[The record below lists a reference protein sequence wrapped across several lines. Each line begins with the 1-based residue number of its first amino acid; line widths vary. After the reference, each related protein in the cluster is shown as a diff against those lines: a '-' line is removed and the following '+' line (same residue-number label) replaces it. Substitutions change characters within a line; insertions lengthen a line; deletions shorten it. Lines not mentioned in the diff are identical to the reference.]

1 MRIIGLFAMCLW
13 LGACTTT
20 PLFPPEVLKDI
31 EANTFDAKAWEEEAY
46 HPSISAFV
54 PHKVEL
60 AGEIIK
66 VIRKPDSVVILTE
79 ERPLEAHLASSL
91 TSLEQGGS
99 PWFAITFKG
108 SVEPRMLQAGN
119 RLIAVG
125 TTNRVSAE
133 MFGGAPRALP
143 HLMAQCLHIWNTEG
157 VKNMH
162 VYSASGL
169 VGEYPPEEQI
179 SCIEENKKRSL
190 STGDDQSDETK
201 VTTGS

>member
-13 LGACTTT
+13 LGACTST
-20 PLFPPEVLKDI
+20 PLFPPEVTKDV
-31 EANTFDAKAWEEEAY
+31 EANTFDARAWEEEAY
-46 HPSISAFV
+46 HPSSATFI

-66 VIRKPDSVVILTE
+66 VIRKSDSVVILAE
-79 ERPLEAHLASSL
+79 ERPLEPHLASSQ
-91 TSLEQGGS
+91 TSVEQDGA

-125 TTNRVSAE
+125 TTYRASAE
-133 MFGGAPRALP
+133 MFGGAPRVLP
-143 HLMAQCLHIWNTEG
+143 RLMAQCLHIWNTEG
-157 VKNMH
+157 VKNLH

-169 VGEYPPEEQI
+169 VGEYPPEEQT
-179 SCIEENKKRSL
+179 SCIEGNKGKSL
-190 STGDDQSDETK
+190 STGDGQSDETK
-201 VTTGS
+201 GSTGS

>member
-1 MRIIGLFAMCLW
+1 MRIISLFAMCLW

-20 PLFPPEVLKDI
+20 PLFPPEVMKDV
-31 EANTFDAKAWEEEAY
+31 EANSFDIRAWEKEAY
-46 HPSISAFV
+46 HPSITPFV
-54 PHKVEL
+54 SHKVEL

-66 VIRKPDSVVILTE
+66 VIRKPDSVVILAE
-79 ERPLEAHLASSL
+79 ERPLDAHLASNQ
-91 TSLEQGGS
+91 TSVEQDGS

-125 TTNRVSAE
+125 TTNRASAE
-133 MFGGAPRALP
+133 MLGGSPRVLP
-143 HLMAQCLHIWNTEG
+143 HLIAQCLHIWNTEG

-169 VGEYPPEEQI
+169 VGEYPPEERT
-179 SCIEENKKRSL
+179 SCIEENKERSL
-190 STGDDQSDETK
+190 STSGDQSSEMK
-201 VTTGS
+201 GSPGS